1 MRDVLEECRLLI
13 FGSFI
18 VCNHLD
24 AMTSGLIYAFQYMA
38 DYPEVF
44 AKVRQEQLELRG
56 GPDVPITL
64 DVLDESPY
72 LRAFV
77 KEVLRIRR
85 EFVSLFAAYHNL
97 DESML
102 ILPVSPPPFF
112 NSTRDYGPLLGKESI
127 PNFRRLYMS

>member
-1 MRDVLEECRLLI
+1 
-13 FGSFI
+13 
-18 VCNHLD
+18 
-24 AMTSGLIYAFQYMA
+24 MTSGLIYAFQFMA

-77 KEVLRIRR
+77 KEVLRLRR
-85 EFVSLFAAYHNL
+85 ESTHLLLFYVTFPK
-97 DESML
+97 L
-102 ILPVSPPPFF
+102 ISKLCVFSYYSPCY
-112 NSTRDYGPLLGKESI
+112 YGSILSKEGI
-127 PNFRRLYMS
+127 PN

>member
-1 MRDVLEECRLLI
+1 
-13 FGSFI
+13 
-18 VCNHLD
+18 
-24 AMTSGLIYAFQYMA
+24 MTSGLIYAFQFMA

-77 KEVLRIRR
+77 KEVLRLRR
-85 EFVSLFAAYHNL
+85 ELYSFTNLLFNYVINPP
-97 DESML
+97 L
-102 ILPVSPPPFF
+102 ICFASVC
-112 NSTRDYGPLLGKESI
+112 
-127 PNFRRLYMS
+127 